1 MATAGTLCVA
11 QSTVGSLSSA
21 ARSGDRRIKVGQIGT
36 RHGHAAGKMDT
47 VRKYP
52 DVFDVVGVVESDA
65 TRRQQL
71 ATSSTYKD
79 LPWMTEQQLLNVA
92 DLELVLIETEIGGL
106 LSAARQCVMA
116 GKHIHLDKPAG
127 DSLPLF
133 KEICAM
139 ADERQ
144 VAIQMGYMFRSN
156 PAFRFLFKAVREGWL
171 GDVFSVHCEMSKK
184 VGAVER
190 KELAVYPGG
199 SMFELG
205 CHLIDAVVS
214 VLGKPN
220 RVTPFLSNS
229 RPEIDSLM
237 DNCQAVFE
245 YDSAL
250 ATVKSA
256 VCEVQGQQ
264 RRQFVVCGSKG
275 TVNIFPLEPAAMQL
289 TLESATAG
297 FRKGTQTVQLPK
309 SAGRYD
315 GDLLHLAN
323 VVRKLESHDYNTAH
337 DIAVQE
343 TLLKACGMKTDD

>member
-1 MATAGTLCVA
+1 MANLNRRSFMAAAGTLCVA
-11 QSTVGSLSSA
+11 HPALA
-21 ARSGDRRIKVGQIGT
+21 AFSGNRKIKVGQIGT

-52 DVFDVVGVVESDA
+52 EIFEVVGVVESDS

-71 ATSSTYKD
+71 ASSSTYKD

-92 DLELVLIETEIGGL
+92 DLELVLVETEIDGL
-106 LSAARQCVMA
+106 LPAARQCVMA

-127 DSLPLF
+127 TSLPLF

-144 VAIQMGYMFRSN
+144 VAIQMGYMFRGN

-184 VGAVER
+184 VGAAER
-190 KELAVYPGG
+190 MELAKYPGG

-205 CHLIDAVVS
+205 CHLIDSVVS

-220 RVTPFLSNS
+220 DVTVFLSNS
-229 RPEIDSLM
+229 RPDADFLM
-237 DNCQAVFE
+237 DNCLAVMQ
-245 YDSAL
+245 YNSAM

-256 VCEVQGQQ
+256 VCEVQG
-264 RRQFVVCGSKG
+264 
-275 TVNIFPLEPAAMQL
+275 
-289 TLESATAG
+289 
-297 FRKGTQTVQLPK
+297 
-309 SAGRYD
+309 
-315 GDLLHLAN
+315 
-323 VVRKLESHDYNTAH
+323 
-337 DIAVQE
+337 
-343 TLLKACGMKTDD
+343 